1 MVRPIREDYEG
12 AWHHVMN
19 RGRNRDLIFLDD
31 DDPIEFLDTVGDTVE
46 RFGIEVHAYSL
57 MPNHYHLLVR
67 TPLSNLSHAMK
78 HLGAVY
84 TQVFNRRHRRDGS
97 LFRGRFKSQ
106 LVKYEAYLMYL
117 LAYIHLNPLRAGL
130 ITRLDGLQ
138 GWTSHRR
145 YMGKDLEPSWLN
157 TEVLSGQFDSLTEM
171 KEFVLKLHRKALP
184 WPEGLNLGDG
194 WFRWHLCPV
203 DVEQTETSVSQEAVS
218 IDKLIGDIC
227 QVTGVNRQRLK
238 RSIRGSGGNPERRFA
253 VWALQMCTYLTHRQI
268 GEHLS
273 MTVHHVARE
282 VRRNKNGIT
291 RFSKWTN
298 EWVERYPE
306 KVSIV

>member
-1 MVRPIREDYEG
+1 
-12 AWHHVMN
+12 
-19 RGRNRDLIFLDD
+19 
-31 DDPIEFLDTVGDTVE
+31 
-46 RFGIEVHAYSL
+46 
-57 MPNHYHLLVR
+57 
-67 TPLSNLSHAMK
+67 MK

-84 TQVFNRRHRRDGS
+84 TQTFNRRHRRDGS

-106 LVKYEAYLMYL
+106 LVKYEAYLIYL

-145 YMGKDLEPSWLN
+145 YMLKDRNPSWLS
-157 TEVLSGQFDSLTEM
+157 TEVISKQFESLPEM
-171 KEFVLKLHRKALP
+171 KAFVLKLHQKALS
-184 WPEGLNLGDG
+184 WPKGLNLGDG

-203 DVEQTETSVSQEAVS
+203 DVERKDTQNSRETVPIE
-218 IDKLIGDIC
+218 KLIDDIC

-238 RSIRGSGGNPERRFA
+238 KSIMGSGGNPERRFA
-253 VWALQMCTYLTHRQI
+253 VWALQVSTYLTHRQI

-282 VRRNKNGIT
+282 TRRNKDGIE
-291 RFSKWTN
+291 RFTKWTN
-298 EWVERYPE
+298 EWSERYPK